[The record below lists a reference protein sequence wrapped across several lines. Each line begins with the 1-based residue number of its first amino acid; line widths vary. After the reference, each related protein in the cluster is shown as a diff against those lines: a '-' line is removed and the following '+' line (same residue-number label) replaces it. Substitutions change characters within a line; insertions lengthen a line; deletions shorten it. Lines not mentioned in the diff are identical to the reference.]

1 MALLHSQILSL
12 GNKKAVFKKTL
23 WMEREEEELIY
34 IKNQVYKVL
43 IKDMKTWIF
52 LNQQNHNPKNMHF
65 KYFIIYIM
73 GYEFS
78 QLHW

>member
-23 WMEREEEELIY
+23 WMEREEEELIN

-43 IKDMKTWIF
+43 IEDMKT
-52 LNQQNHNPKNMHF
+52 
-65 KYFIIYIM
+65 
-73 GYEFS
+73 
-78 QLHW
+78 

>member
-34 IKNQVYKVL
+34 MTNQVYKVL
-43 IKDMKTWIF
+43 IKEDIKSWIF
-52 LNQQNHNPKNMHF
+52 INQQNHNLKICISKF
-65 KYFIIYIM
+65 
-73 GYEFS
+73 
-78 QLHW
+78 L

>member
-65 KYFIIYIM
+65 KFFIIHIE
-73 GYEFS
+73 G
-78 QLHW
+78 L